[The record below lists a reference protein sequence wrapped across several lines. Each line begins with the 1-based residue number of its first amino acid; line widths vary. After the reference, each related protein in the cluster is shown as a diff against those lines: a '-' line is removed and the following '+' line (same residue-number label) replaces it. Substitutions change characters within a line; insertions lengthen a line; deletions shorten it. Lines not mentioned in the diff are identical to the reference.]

1 MYADRWYPVHMGVSL
16 LQDTYADLT
25 TTSPRIR
32 VLTDSQVACWVFSLV
47 YVLQK
52 QDLMPA
58 HRIRD
63 FPRQLLF
70 GGGGRVKGEGES
82 AAQQTRS
89 IPCKEGER
97 AGRGGPV

>member
-1 MYADRWYPVHMGVSL
+1 MGFSL
-16 LQDTYADLT
+16 LQDTYTALTT

-70 GGGGRVKGEGES
+70 GVGRMKGEGES
-82 AAQQTRS
+82 VAQQTRS
-89 IPCKEGER
+89 ILCKEGEG
-97 AGRGGPV
+97 AGQGGPV